1 MERPEKYRTY
11 DILFYIFIFL
21 NISIGCVGLLG
32 TYVSKD
38 KKSKNTYFRVFLFSV
53 IFSFIFA
60 SVLVPLMFVSDYDFT
75 YTLSNRDKK
84 EKFGTIKKVRF
95 QLRS

>member
-11 DILFYIFIFL
+11 NILSYVVLFL
-21 NISIGCVGLLG
+21 NILIECVGLLG

-38 KKSKNTYFRVFLFSV
+38 RKVKNTYFRVFMFSV
-53 IFSFIFA
+53 IFSFTFA

-75 YTLSNRDKK
+75 YTLSNRDK
-84 EKFGTIKKVRF
+84 
-95 QLRS
+95 